1 MAARLNHRRA
11 ACGLLLALL
20 PSLAACSQPRG
31 AEAGRVHLGVAA
43 FDRVDP
49 LASVQPLAALGFDYI
64 EPALSKLAALPAAEL
79 EQARVRLQASGMRA
93 EAMNW
98 FLPGGE
104 LKVTGPAVDDAR
116 VAAWVERAL
125 GIADSFGARVI
136 VFGSPAARSFPD
148 GFPPERAWQQ
158 LVAFLRTCATVIER
172 RAFGMQIAIE
182 ALRRP
187 ETNLVN
193 TTAQALALAREVD
206 RPQVRVVIDF
216 YHLTFEHEDPAIVL
230 AARDWLVH
238 VQIADPAARGFP
250 RTAEHEPRYEQFFAN
265 LRAIGY
271 RGRVSI
277 EAITAD
283 LPADA
288 RQGLAFLRKMAHP

>member
-1 MAARLNHRRA
+1 MVGRLYRRR
-11 ACGLLLALL
+11 GIRALL
-20 PSLAACSQPRG
+20 TTALLVAACSQPRV
-31 AEAGRVHLGVAA
+31 AEACRVRFGVAA

-49 LASVQPLAALGFDYI
+49 LASIEPLAAAGFDYV

-79 EQARVRLQASGMRA
+79 EQARARLQASSLRA

-98 FLPGGE
+98 FLPGDE
-104 LKVTGPAVDDAR
+104 LKVTGPVVDDVR
-116 VAAWVERAL
+116 VAAYVERAL
-125 GIADSFGARVI
+125 GIADSFGAKVI
-136 VFGSPAARSFPD
+136 VFGSPRARSFPD
-148 GFPPERAWQQ
+148 DFPAERAWQQ
-158 LVAFLRTCATVIER
+158 LVSFLRTCAAIIER
-172 RAFGMQIAIE
+172 RGFRLQIAIE

-187 ETNLVN
+187 ETNLIN

-216 YHLTFEHEDPAIVL
+216 YHLTFEHEDLAIVF

-250 RTAEHEPRYEQFFAN
+250 RTAAHEPRYEQFFAN
-265 LRAIGY
+265 LRAIDY
-271 RGRVSI
+271 RGRASI
-277 EAITAD
+277 EAIAAD

-288 RQGLAFLRKMAHP
+288 KHSLAFLRKLAGQ